1 MLLHSDGLHSGY
13 SGVYFC
19 SRPIIYARSLT
30 LSLIITNHT
39 DNIGTIILNHPETRN
54 SLSNRLL
61 NDLIE
66 ALEFFEKRKARA
78 VIIRAVAGVH
88 VWSSGFDIT
97 ELPVP
102 GRDPLSYNDPLEQAL
117 RAIQLFPAPVIAM
130 IEGSVW
136 GGACDLSFIC
146 DIAIGCP
153 TAAFAIT
160 PAKIGVPYNSTGI
173 LHFINVVGPR
183 MTREM
188 FFTARPIAAE
198 RAMQLGIL
206 NHLVPTEEL
215 EAFSYAMASQIAENS
230 PLAIAVIKEQL
241 RLLGNS
247 HPLSPETFE
256 RIQGLRRK
264 AYDSAD
270 YLEGKQAFLEKRK
283 PVFKGE

>member
-1 MLLHSDGLHSGY
+1 M
-13 SGVYFC
+13 
-19 SRPIIYARSLT
+19 
-30 LSLIITNHT
+30 SLILTSYSER
-39 DNIGTIILNHPETRN
+39 IGTITLNNSSSRN
-54 SLSNRLL
+54 SLSNELL
-61 NDLIE
+61 NEFIE
-66 ALEFFEKRKARA
+66 ALQHMEKRRARA
-78 VIIRAVAGVH
+78 VIIRAQPGVK
-88 VWSSGFDIT
+88 VWSSGFDIR

-136 GGACDLSFIC
+136 GGACDLTFIC
-146 DIAIGCP
+146 DLAIGCP
-153 TAAFAIT
+153 SAAFAIT

-183 MTREM
+183 LAREM
-188 FFTARPIAAE
+188 FFTAKPISAE
-198 RAMQLGIL
+198 RALQVGIL
-206 NHLVPTEEL
+206 NHLVTTEEL
-215 EAFSYAMASQIAENS
+215 EHFTLSMALQIAQNS
-230 PLAIAVIKEQL
+230 PLAISVIKEQL

-270 YLEGKQAFLEKRK
+270 YLEGKNAFYEKR
-283 PVFKGE
+283 PPRFAGE

>member
-1 MLLHSDGLHSGY
+1 M
-13 SGVYFC
+13 
-19 SRPIIYARSLT
+19 SLVLT
-30 LSLIITNHT
+30 SYGDHV
-39 DNIGTIILNHPETRN
+39 GTITFNHAETRN
-54 SLSNRLL
+54 SLSNELL
-61 NDLIE
+61 NELIE
-66 ALEFFEKRKARA
+66 ALQLFEKRKARA
-78 VIIRAVAGVH
+78 VIIRAERGAK
-88 VWSSGFDIT
+88 VWSSGFDIR
-97 ELPVP
+97 ELPIP

-146 DIAIGCP
+146 DIAIGSP
-153 TAAFAIT
+153 SAAFAIT

-183 MTREM
+183 IAREM
-188 FFTARPIAAE
+188 FFTAKPINAE
-198 RAMQLGIL
+198 RALQVGIL
-206 NHLVPTEEL
+206 NHLVSTEEL
-215 EAFSYAMASQIAENS
+215 ERFANNMAQQIAVNS
-230 PLAIAVIKEQL
+230 PLAISVIKEQL

-270 YLEGKQAFLEKRK
+270 YLEGKNAFYEKRQ
-283 PVFKGE
+283 PEFKGK

>member
-1 MLLHSDGLHSGY
+1 
-13 SGVYFC
+13 V
-19 SRPIIYARSLT
+19 
-30 LSLIITNHT
+30 SLIITNHS

-54 SLSNRLL
+54 SLSNQLL
-61 NDLIE
+61 SELIA

-78 VIIRAVAGVH
+78 VVIRAAAGVK

-102 GRDPLSYNDPLEQAL
+102 GRDPLSYNDPLEHAL

-153 TAAFAIT
+153 SAAFAIT

-188 FFTARPIAAE
+188 FFTARPIDAD
-198 RAMQLGIL
+198 RAMQVGIL
-206 NHLVPTEEL
+206 NHLVPTDEL
-215 EAFSYAMASQIAENS
+215 EVFTYAMATQITENS

>member
-1 MLLHSDGLHSGY
+1 M
-13 SGVYFC
+13 
-19 SRPIIYARSLT
+19 
-30 LSLIITNHT
+30 SLIITTHSN
-39 DNIGTIILNHPETRN
+39 NIGTIILNHVETHN
-54 SLSNRLL
+54 SLSNQLL
-61 NDLIE
+61 NELIE

-78 VIIRAVAGVH
+78 VIIRAEAGVK

-102 GRDPLSYNDPLEQAL
+102 GRDPLSYNDPLEHAL

-183 MTREM
+183 ITREM
-188 FFTARPIAAE
+188 FFTAKPIGAV
-198 RAMQLGIL
+198 RALEVGIL

-215 EAFSYAMASQIAENS
+215 EAFVYAMAEQISENS

-264 AYDSAD
+264 AYDSTD
-270 YLEGKQAFLEKRK
+270 YLEGKQAFFEKRK

>member
-1 MLLHSDGLHSGY
+1 
-13 SGVYFC
+13 V
-19 SRPIIYARSLT
+19 
-30 LSLIITNHT
+30 SLIITNHS

-54 SLSNRLL
+54 SLSNQLL
-61 NDLIE
+61 SELIA

-78 VIIRAVAGVH
+78 VVIRAAAGVK

-102 GRDPLSYNDPLEQAL
+102 GRDPLSYNDPLEHAL

-153 TAAFAIT
+153 SAAFAIT

-188 FFTARPIAAE
+188 FFTARPIDAD
-198 RAMQLGIL
+198 RAMQVGIL
-206 NHLVPTEEL
+206 NHLVPTDEL
-215 EAFSYAMASQIAENS
+215 EAFTYAMATQITENS

-270 YLEGKQAFLEKRK
+270 YLEGKNAFSEKRK

>member
-1 MLLHSDGLHSGY
+1 M
-13 SGVYFC
+13 
-19 SRPIIYARSLT
+19 
-30 LSLIITNHT
+30 SLITTTHSN
-39 DNIGTIILNHPETRN
+39 NIGTITLNHAETRN
-54 SLSNRLL
+54 SLSNQLL
-61 NDLIE
+61 NELIE

-78 VIIRAVAGVH
+78 VIIRAEKGVK
-88 VWSSGFDIT
+88 VWSSGFDIK

-136 GGACDLSFIC
+136 GGACDLTFIC

-153 TAAFAIT
+153 TSAFAIT

-183 MTREM
+183 ITREM
-188 FFTARPIAAE
+188 FFTAKPIDAD
-198 RAMQLGIL
+198 RALQVGIL
-206 NHLVPTEEL
+206 NHLVPTDEL
-215 EAFSYAMASQIAENS
+215 EAFAYAMAAQIAENS
-230 PLAIAVIKEQL
+230 PLAISVIKEQL

-270 YLEGKQAFLEKRK
+270 YLEGKNAFYEKRK

>member
-1 MLLHSDGLHSGY
+1 
-13 SGVYFC
+13 V
-19 SRPIIYARSLT
+19 
-30 LSLIITNHT
+30 SLIATSHS

-54 SLSNRLL
+54 SLSNQLL
-61 NDLIE
+61 SELIA

-78 VIIRAVAGVH
+78 VIIRAAAGVT

-146 DIAIGCP
+146 DIAVGCP
-153 TAAFAIT
+153 SAAFAIT

-188 FFTARPIAAE
+188 FFTARPINAD
-198 RAMQLGIL
+198 RAMQVGIL
-206 NHLVPTEEL
+206 NHLVPTDEL
-215 EAFSYAMASQIAENS
+215 EAFTYAMAAQIAENS

-256 RIQGLRRK
+256 RVQGLRRK

-270 YLEGKQAFLEKRK
+270 YLEGKNAFREKRK

>member
-1 MLLHSDGLHSGY
+1 M
-13 SGVYFC
+13 
-19 SRPIIYARSLT
+19 
-30 LSLIITNHT
+30 SLIITTHS
-39 DNIGTIILNHPETRN
+39 DHIGTITFNHSETRN
-54 SLSNRLL
+54 SLSNQLL
-61 NDLIE
+61 SELIE
-66 ALEFFEKRKARA
+66 ALEFFAKRKARA
-78 VIIRAVAGVH
+78 VVIRAAAGVK
-88 VWSSGFDIT
+88 VWSSGFDIS

-136 GGACDLSFIC
+136 GGACDLSFVC
-146 DIAIGCP
+146 DIAVGCP

-188 FFTARPIAAE
+188 FFTAKPIDAE
-198 RAMQLGIL
+198 RALQVGIL
-206 NHLVPTEEL
+206 NHLVPTDEL
-215 EAFSYAMASQIAENS
+215 EAFCYAMASQITENS

-270 YLEGKQAFLEKRK
+270 YLEGKKAFYEKRK

>member
-1 MLLHSDGLHSGY
+1 M
-13 SGVYFC
+13 
-19 SRPIIYARSLT
+19 
-30 LSLIITNHT
+30 SLIITTHSGH
-39 DNIGTIILNHPETRN
+39 IGTITFNHGETRN
-54 SLSNRLL
+54 SLSNQLL
-61 NDLIE
+61 NELIE

-78 VIIRAVAGVH
+78 VIIRAEKGVK
-88 VWSSGFDIT
+88 VWSSGFDVS

-183 MTREM
+183 MSREM
-188 FFTARPIAAE
+188 FFTAKPIDAD
-198 RAMQLGIL
+198 RAFQVGIL
-206 NHLVPTEEL
+206 NHLVPMEEL
-215 EAFSYAMASQIAENS
+215 ESFTYAMARQIAENS

-264 AYDSAD
+264 AYDSKD
-270 YLEGKQAFLEKRK
+270 YIEGKNAFFEKRK
-283 PVFKGE
+283 PVFHGE

>member
-1 MLLHSDGLHSGY
+1 
-13 SGVYFC
+13 V
-19 SRPIIYARSLT
+19 
-30 LSLIITNHT
+30 SLIITNHS
-39 DNIGTIILNHPETRN
+39 DSIGTITLNHPETRN
-54 SLSNRLL
+54 SLSNQLL
-61 NDLIE
+61 SELIA
-66 ALEFFEKRKARA
+66 ALDFFEKRRARA
-78 VIIRAVAGVH
+78 VVIRAAAGVK

-102 GRDPLSYNDPLEQAL
+102 GRDPLSYNDPLEHAL

-153 TAAFAIT
+153 SAAFAIT

-188 FFTARPIAAE
+188 FFTARPIDAD
-198 RAMQLGIL
+198 RAMQVGIL
-206 NHLVPTEEL
+206 NHLVPTDQL
-215 EAFSYAMASQIAENS
+215 ESFTYAMATQITENS

>member
-1 MLLHSDGLHSGY
+1 
-13 SGVYFC
+13 V
-19 SRPIIYARSLT
+19 
-30 LSLIITNHT
+30 
-39 DNIGTIILNHPETRN
+39 
-54 SLSNRLL
+54 
-61 NDLIE
+61 
-66 ALEFFEKRKARA
+66 
-78 VIIRAVAGVH
+78 VIRAAAGVK
-88 VWSSGFDIT
+88 VWSSGFDIN
-97 ELPVP
+97 ELPVS

-153 TAAFAIT
+153 TSAFAIT

-188 FFTARPIAAE
+188 FFTARPIDAE
-198 RAMQLGIL
+198 RALHVGIL

-215 EAFSYAMASQIAENS
+215 EAFSYAMAAQIAENS

-256 RIQGLRRK
+256 RIQGLRRR

-270 YLEGKQAFLEKRK
+270 YVEGKNAFYEKRK

>member
-1 MLLHSDGLHSGY
+1 
-13 SGVYFC
+13 
-19 SRPIIYARSLT
+19 
-30 LSLIITNHT
+30 LIITNHS
-39 DNIGTIILNHPETRN
+39 DNIGSIILNHSETHN
-54 SLSNRLL
+54 SLSNQLL

-66 ALEFFEKRKARA
+66 ALDFFEKRKARA
-78 VIIRAVAGVH
+78 VIIRAAAGVK
-88 VWSSGFDIT
+88 VWSSGFDIK

-102 GRDPLSYNDPLEQAL
+102 GRDPLSYNDPLEKAL

-153 TAAFAIT
+153 SAAFAIT

-183 MTREM
+183 ISREM
-188 FFTARPIAAE
+188 FFTAKPIDAD
-198 RAMQLGIL
+198 RAKQIGIL
-206 NHLVPTEEL
+206 NHLVPTDKL
-215 EAFSYAMASQIAENS
+215 ESFTYAMATQIAENS
-230 PLAIAVIKEQL
+230 PLAISVIKEQL
-241 RLLGNS
+241 RLLANS

-270 YLEGKQAFLEKRK
+270 YLEGKNAFFEKRK

>member
-1 MLLHSDGLHSGY
+1 MPL
-13 SGVYFC
+13 
-19 SRPIIYARSLT
+19 ILT
-30 LSLIITNHT
+30 SFSNNIATITM
-39 DNIGTIILNHPETRN
+39 NHPETRN
-54 SLSNRLL
+54 SLSNALL
-61 NDLIE
+61 NELIGTLQL
-66 ALEFFEKRKARA
+66 LEKHKARV
-78 VIIRAVAGVH
+78 VIIRAQAGVK
-88 VWSSGFDIT
+88 VWSSGFDIS

-117 RAIQLFPAPVIAM
+117 RQIQLFPAPVIAM

-153 TAAFAIT
+153 SASFAIT

-183 MTREM
+183 ISREM
-188 FFTARPIAAE
+188 FFTAQPIGAE

-206 NHLVPTEEL
+206 NHLVKTEDL
-215 EAFSYAMASQIAENS
+215 ETFTYEMAAQITENS

-264 AYDSAD
+264 AYDSKD
-270 YLEGKQAFLEKRK
+270 YLEGKQAFFEKRK
-283 PVFKGE
+283 PVFQGS

>member
-1 MLLHSDGLHSGY
+1 M
-13 SGVYFC
+13 
-19 SRPIIYARSLT
+19 
-30 LSLIITNHT
+30 SLIITNHS
-39 DNIGTIILNHPETRN
+39 DNVGTIVLNHPETLN
-54 SLSNRLL
+54 SLSNQLL
-61 NDLIE
+61 NELIE

-78 VIIRAVAGVH
+78 VVIRAAAGVK
-88 VWSSGFDIT
+88 VWSSGFNIK

-102 GRDPLSYNDPLEQAL
+102 GRDPLSYNDPLEHAL
-117 RAIQLFPAPVIAM
+117 RAIQLFPAPVISM

-188 FFTARPIAAE
+188 FFTAKPIGAE
-198 RAMQLGIL
+198 RAMQVGIL
-206 NHLVPTEEL
+206 NHLVPTTEL
-215 EAFSYAMASQIAENS
+215 ESFTYAMAAQIAENS

-256 RIQGLRRK
+256 RIQGLRRR
-264 AYDSAD
+264 AYDSTD

>member
-1 MLLHSDGLHSGY
+1 
-13 SGVYFC
+13 
-19 SRPIIYARSLT
+19 
-30 LSLIITNHT
+30 LIITNHR
-39 DNIGTIILNHPETRN
+39 DNIGTIVLNHPETMN
-54 SLSNRLL
+54 SLSNQLL
-61 NDLIE
+61 NELIE

-78 VIIRAVAGVH
+78 VVIRAAAGVK
-88 VWSSGFDIT
+88 VWSSGFNIK

-102 GRDPLSYNDPLEQAL
+102 GRDPLSYNDPLEHAL
-117 RAIQLFPAPVIAM
+117 RAIQLFPAPVISM

-188 FFTARPIAAE
+188 FFTAKPIGAE
-198 RAMQLGIL
+198 RAMQVGIL
-206 NHLVPTEEL
+206 NHLVPITEL
-215 EAFSYAMASQIAENS
+215 ESFTYAMAAQIAENS

-256 RIQGLRRK
+256 RIQGLRRR
-264 AYDSAD
+264 AYDSSD

>member
-1 MLLHSDGLHSGY
+1 
-13 SGVYFC
+13 V
-19 SRPIIYARSLT
+19 
-30 LSLIITNHT
+30 SLIITNHS
-39 DNIGTIILNHPETRN
+39 DSIGTIILNHPETRN
-54 SLSNRLL
+54 SLSNQLL
-61 NDLIE
+61 TELIG
-66 ALEFFEKRKARA
+66 ALEFFEMRKARA
-78 VIIRAVAGVH
+78 VVIRAVAGVK

-117 RAIQLFPAPVIAM
+117 REIQLFPAPVIAM

-146 DIAIGCP
+146 DIAVGCP

-188 FFTARPIAAE
+188 FFTARPIAAD

-206 NHLVPTEEL
+206 NHLVPTDEL
-215 EAFSYAMASQIAENS
+215 EVFTYAMAAQIAENS

>member
-1 MLLHSDGLHSGY
+1 MFDSAPRLRLLRCLAWIRSVACNRVMQVYNSYHHLSGKR
-13 SGVYFC
+13 
-19 SRPIIYARSLT
+19 RPRV
-30 LSLIITNHT
+30 SLIITSHSN
-39 DNIGTIILNHPETRN
+39 NIGTITLNHPETRN
-54 SLSNRLL
+54 SLSNLML
-61 NDLIE
+61 SELIG

-78 VIIRAVAGVH
+78 VVIRAAAGVK

-136 GGACDLSFIC
+136 GGACDLSFVC
-146 DIAIGCP
+146 DIAVGCP

-188 FFTARPIAAE
+188 FFTAKPIDAE
-198 RAMQLGIL
+198 RALQVGIL
-206 NHLVPTEEL
+206 NHLVPIDEL
-215 EAFSYAMASQIAENS
+215 EAFCYAMAAQIAENS
-230 PLAIAVIKEQL
+230 PLAIEVIKEQL

-256 RIQGLRRK
+256 RVQGLRRK
-264 AYDSAD
+264 A
-270 YLEGKQAFLEKRK
+270 
-283 PVFKGE
+283 

>member
-1 MLLHSDGLHSGY
+1 MQHIQTSS
-13 SGVYFC
+13 S
-19 SRPIIYARSLT
+19 
-30 LSLIITNHT
+30 N
-39 DNIGTIILNHPETRN
+39 NIGTITLCHAETRN
-54 SLSNRLL
+54 SLSNQLL
-61 NDLIE
+61 GELIQ
-66 ALEFFEKRKARA
+66 ALDSFQQQAARA
-78 VIIRAVAGVH
+78 VVIRAEPGVK
-88 VWSSGFDIT
+88 VWSSGFDIK

-102 GRDPLSYNDPLEQAL
+102 GRDPLSYNDPLEHAL
-117 RAIQLFPAPVIAM
+117 RSIQLFPAPVIAM

-136 GGACDLSFIC
+136 GGACDLTCIC
-146 DIAIGCP
+146 DIAIGSP
-153 TAAFAIT
+153 SAAFAIT

-183 MTREM
+183 IAREM

-198 RAMQLGIL
+198 RALQVGIL
-206 NHLVPTEEL
+206 NHLVPGEDIERFT
-215 EAFSYAMASQIAENS
+215 YDMASQITENS

-270 YLEGKQAFLEKRK
+270 YLEGKQSFFEKRK
-283 PVFKGE
+283 AVFKGQ

>member
-1 MLLHSDGLHSGY
+1 M
-13 SGVYFC
+13 
-19 SRPIIYARSLT
+19 
-30 LSLIITNHT
+30 SLITTTHSNH
-39 DNIGTIILNHPETRN
+39 IGTITFNHAETRN
-54 SLSNRLL
+54 SLSNQLL
-61 NDLIE
+61 TELIE
-66 ALEFFEKRKARA
+66 GLEFFEKIKARA
-78 VIIRAVAGVH
+78 VVIRAEKGVK

-153 TAAFAIT
+153 TSAFAIT

-188 FFTARPIAAE
+188 FFTAKPIDAD
-198 RAMQLGIL
+198 RALQVGIL
-206 NHLVPTEEL
+206 NHLVPTDEL
-215 EAFSYAMASQIAENS
+215 EAFAYAMAEQISENS

-256 RIQGLRRK
+256 RIQGLRRR